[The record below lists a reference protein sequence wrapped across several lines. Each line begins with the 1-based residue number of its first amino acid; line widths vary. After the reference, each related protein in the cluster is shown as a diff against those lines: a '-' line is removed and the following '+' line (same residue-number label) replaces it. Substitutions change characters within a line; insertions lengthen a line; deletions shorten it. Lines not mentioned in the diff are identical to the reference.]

1 MIHTPRILK
10 TISNIR
16 SLRTVR
22 DFFLAKKETVIVNGD
37 IKVTVIDIEGEEVT
51 LAIDAPEWME
61 IGEIGTFQD
70 IELVSTG

>member
-22 DFFLAKKETVIVNGD
+22 DFLAKKETVIVNGD